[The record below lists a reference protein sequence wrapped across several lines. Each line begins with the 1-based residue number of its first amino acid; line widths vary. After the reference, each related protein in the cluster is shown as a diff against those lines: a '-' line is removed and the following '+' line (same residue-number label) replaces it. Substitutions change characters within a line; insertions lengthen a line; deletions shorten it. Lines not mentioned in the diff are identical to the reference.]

1 MSELQLLSMPD
12 DINHPILGFLKYD
25 ERLNWYSAHLVS
37 LEIPQLYLSLDECRD
52 EAAFIEFASHK
63 VTPASK
69 DIATARTAAVRF
81 LDLANGEWLP
91 AGAPERDADS
101 FMAKLTVDSLTLFP
115 DGSSEVTFRAA
126 DLFAGHGILVSL
138 EPDGRAAEVTLCG

>member
-1 MSELQLLSMPD
+1 MPN

-25 ERLNWYSAHLVS
+25 EGLNWYSADLAS
-37 LEIPQLYLSLDECRD
+37 IEIPRLYLSLDECID

-63 VTPASK
+63 VASISR
-69 DIATARTAAVRF
+69 DIATARKTAVCL

-91 AGAPERDADS
+91 AKALERDAGS
-101 FMAKLTVDSLTLFP
+101 FMAELTVDSLTLYP

-126 DLFAGHGILVSL
+126 DLFTGHGVLVSL
-138 EPDGRAAEVTLCG
+138 EPDGRASDATLCG